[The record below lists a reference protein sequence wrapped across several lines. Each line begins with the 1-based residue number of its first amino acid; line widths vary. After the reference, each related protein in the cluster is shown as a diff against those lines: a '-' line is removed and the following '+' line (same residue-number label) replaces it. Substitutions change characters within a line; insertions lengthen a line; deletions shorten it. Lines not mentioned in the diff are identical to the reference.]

1 MTRTRVWQISAL
13 AAGVALAAWGTS
25 RMVERV
31 IAPPQLPPAAAAA
44 PPPPANVPHIVA
56 TLYYAS
62 SDGRSLVAL
71 KRDVALAEGVRAQGR
86 EILISQLEPAPVP
99 YVSLTPPGTKLRA
112 FYVTDRG
119 DAFVDLTSEI
129 STGHPGGSTSE
140 LLTVQAIVN
149 AVTTNLASVQ
159 RVQILI
165 DGREADTLAG
175 HIDLRRPFE
184 RQPPGAGQRASA
196 VR

>member
-1 MTRTRVWQISAL
+1 MTQTRWLQIAAL
-13 AAGVALAAWGTS
+13 VAVVALAAWGTS

-31 IAPPQLPPAAAAA
+31 IAPPELPPTAASAA
-44 PPPPANVPHIVA
+44 PAAPANVPHIVA

-62 SDGRSLVAL
+62 SDGRTLAAL
-71 KRDVALAEGVRAQGR
+71 KRDVPLAEGVRAQGR
-86 EILISQLEPAPVP
+86 EILISQLAPAPVP
-99 YVSLTPPGTKLRA
+99 YVSLTPPGTRLRA

-119 DAFVDLTSEI
+119 DAFVDLTSDI

-140 LLTVQAIVN
+140 MLTVQAIVN
-149 AVTTNLASVQ
+149 AVTSNLASVQ

-175 HIDLRRPFE
+175 HVDLRRPFE
-184 RQPPGAGQRASA
+184 RQQFAIGQRASA
-196 VR
+196 R